1 MADNV
6 SSIAM
11 YLLAGQKVKIECP
24 LSDANNQGFFVHRG
38 PVTFKGEERELV
50 RGFLVENQDVGELV
64 ATNEQEPA
72 IIYTHNR
79 AEDNA
84 IWFFARTGEKA
95 VCNIISVPIHDHSS
109 IVQGGPAYG
118 TYFSDDAID

>member
-1 MADNV
+1 MAENV
-6 SSIAM
+6 SSVAI

-24 LSDANNQGFFVHRG
+24 LTESNNMGFFVHPG
-38 PVTFKGEERELV
+38 PVVFRGEDRELT
-50 RGFLVENQDVGELV
+50 RGFLVENQDVGDIV
-64 ATNEQEPA
+64 VTNEQEPA
-72 IIYTHNR
+72 VIYTHNR

-84 IWFFARTGEKA
+84 IWFFAHTGERA